1 MPTCPAP
8 YAEEVA
14 LALTPA
20 MVPPVAMMRILGFAL
35 RAKVKIKVNTIS
47 IEILIVLIIYLIY
60 GFMIGYFKKGT

>member
-1 MPTCPAP
+1 
-8 YAEEVA
+8 
-14 LALTPA
+14 
-20 MVPPVAMMRILGFAL
+20 MRILGFAL